1 MPELIAD
8 IVKKIGSLREFSG
21 REVLDDIRNLI
32 NQFFTEVECA
42 DVLYTSNIDNSPFG
56 VVVTPQF
63 KSETINNILMHDAP
77 IRVMKYLVEIDSKLF
92 DRGLSD
98 EEIAAM
104 LIYNINTLTAD
115 STPVEHLRETVDSYF
130 TTYGTQLHIRS
141 SIKYQNLLEF
151 GLVDT
156 LIKYTNCLYLDEAVS
171 DDAYLDSLGLGNLLR
186 SAINKIHMIYEG
198 MQSTTLGHPCLV
210 IIDWCFRLYNNVD
223 TERLPAIYQLQSSK
237 AITASVLYKRLI
249 DKAIDSLYKIDTD
262 GFVTESAKVYGQI
275 FNEGKRGGLFAQ
287 IKYNG
292 LRGLEDDLY
301 EFIVRARNA
310 ETEEDVMYALKQI
323 NARLAILDDYIREEN
338 LPDDEKQRWTMV
350 YMKYREIRDDI
361 ANKKVYNRKNYG
373 VFFDYNQLDKMY
385 DGDY

>member
-292 LRGLEDDLY
+292 LRGIEDDLY

-338 LPDDEKQRWTMV
+338 LPDDEKQRWTTV

>member
-1 MPELIAD
+1 M
-8 IVKKIGSLREFSG
+8 IG
-21 REVLDDIRNLI
+21 
-32 NQFFTEVECA
+32 
-42 DVLYTSNIDNSPFG
+42 
-56 VVVTPQF
+56 
-63 KSETINNILMHDAP
+63 
-77 IRVMKYLVEIDSKLF
+77 
-92 DRGLSD
+92 
-98 EEIAAM
+98 
-104 LIYNINTLTAD
+104 
-115 STPVEHLRETVDSYF
+115 
-130 TTYGTQLHIRS
+130 
-141 SIKYQNLLEF
+141 
-151 GLVDT
+151 
-156 LIKYTNCLYLDEAVS
+156 VS
-171 DDAYLDSLGLGNLLR
+171 DC
-186 SAINKIHMIYEG
+186 
-198 MQSTTLGHPCLV
+198 TT
-210 IIDWCFRLYNNVD
+210 NVD

-292 LRGLEDDLY
+292 LRGIEDDLY

-338 LPDDEKQRWTMV
+338 LPDDEKQRWTTV

>member
-198 MQSTTLGHPCLV
+198 MQPTTLGHPCLV

-292 LRGLEDDLY
+292 LRGIEDDLY

>member
-1 MPELIAD
+1 MLELIAD

-292 LRGLEDDLY
+292 LRGIEDDLY

>member
-1 MPELIAD
+1 MKELIAD

-292 LRGLEDDLY
+292 LRGIEDDLY

-338 LPDDEKQRWTMV
+338 LPDDEKQRWTTV

>member
-1 MPELIAD
+1 MQEIIAE
-8 IVKKIGSLREFSG
+8 IVKKIGSLKEFSG
-21 REVLDDIRNLI
+21 TEVLDELRNLI
-32 NQFFTEVECA
+32 NQFFTEVECV
-42 DVLYTSNIDNSPFG
+42 DVLYTSNIDNTPFG
-56 VVVTPQF
+56 VIVTPQF
-63 KSETINNILMHDAP
+63 KPETINNVLMHDAP

-92 DRGLSD
+92 DRGLND

-104 LIYNINTLTAD
+104 LIYNINAMTAD
-115 STPVEHLRETVDSYF
+115 STPVEHLREMIDSYF
-130 TTYGTQLHIRS
+130 ATYRTQLHIRS

-156 LIKYTNCLYLDEAVS
+156 LIKYTNCLYLDEDVS
-171 DDAYLDSLGLGNLLR
+171 EDAYLEGLGLGNMLR
-186 SAINKIHMIYEG
+186 PAINKINMVYDG

-223 TERLPAIYQLQSSK
+223 SERLPAVHQLQK
-237 AITASVLYKRLI
+237 AKSLTASVLYKRLI
-249 DKAIDSLYKIDTD
+249 DKAIESLYKIDTN
-262 GFVTESAKVYGQI
+262 GFITESAIAYGQI
-275 FNEGKRGGLFAQ
+275 FNEGKRGGLFSQ

-292 LRGLEDDLY
+292 LRGIEDDLY

-323 NARLAILDDYIREEN
+323 NARLAILDDYIRNEDLSDE
-338 LPDDEKQRWTMV
+338 EKQRWTMV
-350 YMKYREIRDDI
+350 YVKYREIRDEI
-361 ANKKVYNRKNYG
+361 ASKKVYNRRNYG

>member
-1 MPELIAD
+1 
-8 IVKKIGSLREFSG
+8 
-21 REVLDDIRNLI
+21 
-32 NQFFTEVECA
+32 
-42 DVLYTSNIDNSPFG
+42 
-56 VVVTPQF
+56 
-63 KSETINNILMHDAP
+63 MHDAP

-171 DDAYLDSLGLGNLLR
+171 DDDYLYSLGLGNVLR

-292 LRGLEDDLY
+292 LRGIEDDLY
-301 EFIVRARNA
+301 EFIVRARNS